1 MNTRNRRGSKLALS
15 ILGLA
20 AAVPLLAVSASAGLE
35 GGNFL
40 IRATNADNMSGTAG
54 IGGVGTPGNPG
65 GNPGGPGEGEGPG
78 TGPTEPE
85 AVALATYSCGPA
97 SIEITDRMVELSK
110 SNEALFAAG
119 KADETVAHADGW
131 KVISGTYTGA
141 FQSFPTEGTMP
152 AQVRLATTTT
162 GTALAYRGPYGTG
175 CVLLD
180 NRADGEGE
188 TYYYANGYGSVFEGR
203 NIVEEGQLRQVR
215 VTDSASET
223 TVTRTVPS
231 NRYPTKVSL
240 LKDTNDLKT
249 VVSLP
254 EKRDGTDRIYV
265 EAQGDGSMFYRY
277 MASVPGQS
285 MDAKSPTRSEP
296 TFIWLYDT
304 GLIRTISYND
314 QNGVEQSYMPSES
327 TYAAQVAGY
336 NARSGQSWDG
346 NLIKI
351 SDLETGFPFMP
362 TAP

>member
-40 IRATNADNMSGTAG
+40 IRATNADNTSGFAG

-85 AVALATYSCGPA
+85 AVVLATYSCGPA

-131 KVISGTYTGA
+131 KVISGTASGA

-152 AQVRLATTTT
+152 TQMRLAATTT
-162 GTALAYRGPYGTG
+162 GASLAYYSPSGAG
-175 CVLLD
+175 CALSD
-180 NRADGEGE
+180 NRAPAVNK
-188 TYYYANGYGSVFEGR
+188 TYFYSSAYGISEGR
-203 NIVEEGQLRQVR
+203 WLMEDGKLSKVQATRQSSGLITISR
-215 VTDSASET
+215 PA
-223 TVTRTVPS
+223 PS
-231 NRYPTKVSL
+231 NRYPTSINPTGSHQLNFTITMPTAVDGADELKVVRTEDDGMIYHYG
-240 LKDTNDLKT
+240 KIEDVNWAPAAQRTNA
-249 VVSLP
+249 P
-254 EKRDGTDRIYV
+254 NYV
-265 EAQGDGSMFYRY
+265 D
-277 MASVPGQS
+277 V
-285 MDAKSPTRSEP
+285 RSN
-296 TFIWLYDT
+296 
-304 GLIRTISYND
+304 GLIWSIGWKD
-314 QNGVEQSYMPSES
+314 ANGNPQSTMPTGA
-327 TYAAQVAGY
+327 TYAAQVADY
-336 NARSGQSWDG
+336 NAKSGHNWDG
-346 NLIKI
+346 KLPQLTDF
-351 SDLETGFPFMP
+351 DLSIPFTP